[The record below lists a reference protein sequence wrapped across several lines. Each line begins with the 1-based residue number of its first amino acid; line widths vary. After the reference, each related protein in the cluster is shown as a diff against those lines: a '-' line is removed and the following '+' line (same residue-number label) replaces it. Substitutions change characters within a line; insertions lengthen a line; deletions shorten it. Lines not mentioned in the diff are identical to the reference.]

1 MKYPTRHSAHSAS
14 RYPLHVRW
22 SDEDGAFLGSV
33 PGLTGECC
41 HADTP
46 EGVISQLKDI
56 AEDLVEYLAAQ
67 GQQLP
72 PAQAIDCDPDPRLIR
87 LALGLSQVGFARAM
101 GVSPKTLHKWEQ
113 GRSRPSGAA
122 RTLLRIA
129 SADPSAVRRALAGV
143 R

>member
-1 MKYPTRHSAHSAS
+1 MKKTPHLSAHPAS

-22 SDEDGAFLGSV
+22 SDADDAFLGSI

-46 EGVISQLKDI
+46 EGVISQLREI
-56 AEDLVEYLAAQ
+56 AEDLVDYLATQ
-67 GQQLP
+67 GQELP
-72 PAQAIDCDPDPRLIR
+72 PAPAAASEPDPCVIR
-87 LALGLSQVGFARAM
+87 QALGLSQVGFARAM

-113 GRSRPSGAA
+113 GRARPSGAA
-122 RTLLRIA
+122 RTLLWIA
-129 SADPSAVRRALAGV
+129 ASDPSAVTRALASA